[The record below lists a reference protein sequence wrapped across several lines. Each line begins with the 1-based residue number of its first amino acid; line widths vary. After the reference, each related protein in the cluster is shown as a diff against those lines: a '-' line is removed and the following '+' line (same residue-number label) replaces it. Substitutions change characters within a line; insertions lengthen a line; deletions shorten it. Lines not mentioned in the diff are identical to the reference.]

1 LEVAEV
7 SFDDTGGVS
16 QIDRSSRRPGK
27 WWFVAGYA
35 GVAGFFAVEAV
46 ARQRGR
52 ASSLDADQNDRD
64 STRMIVVA
72 GVLAAAL
79 SPALR
84 RLPLR
89 PLPRSA
95 APLGLTLQATGL
107 GLRIWSMRTLGSSYS
122 RTLRAEQEQQVV
134 DDGPYRLIRHPGYL
148 GSLLT
153 WTGFGLTSGSLP
165 VAVSVG
171 GLLARAYRHRIA
183 AEEDLLCRDLPGYL
197 EYSGRTKKL
206 IPFIW

>member
-1 LEVAEV
+1 M
-7 SFDDTGGVS
+7 SRIT
-16 QIDRSSRRPGK
+16 QSSPGPGK
-27 WWFVAGYA
+27 WWFLAGYA

-52 ASSLDADQNDRD
+52 ASSLKADPDDRH
-64 STRMIVVA
+64 STRTIVVA
-72 GVLAAAL
+72 GVLAATL

-89 PLPRSA
+89 PLHRFA

-122 RTLRAEQEQQVV
+122 RTLRAEDEQRVV
-134 DDGPYRLIRHPGYL
+134 DDGPYRLIRHPGYF

-153 WTGFGLTSGSLP
+153 WTGFSLT
-165 VAVSVG
+165 
-171 GLLARAYRHRIA
+171 RAA
-183 AEEDLLCRDLPGYL
+183 CP
-197 EYSGRTKKL
+197 SS
-206 IPFIW
+206 